1 MILRC
6 GRIFLRAAFEGFS
19 TIFLGRCSALR
30 KIYVFDTTLR
40 DGEQSPGVNLNTRE
54 KVEIAYQLEKL
65 GIDRMEA
72 GFPAASPGDLAAV
85 NAVAR
90 AVKNVTLIGL
100 SRSRESDIDA
110 VREALQGAQDPCIH
124 LFLATSPIHR
134 QHKLRMEKAQ
144 VLETA
149 QAAIRYA
156 KKYFSKLEFSLED
169 AGRTERDFMAEM
181 VAMAI
186 REGAN
191 VVNIPDTVGYLNPS
205 EYGAIFKFLKDTV
218 PDIEKVQLSAHCH
231 NDLGMATANTL
242 AAIQNGA
249 DQIEGTING
258 IGERAGNT
266 AIEEVALALETR
278 SEFFDAKTSLVLS
291 EISRTSRLVSKL
303 TGMVV
308 PGNKAIVGANAFAHE
323 SGIHQDGMLKEKTTY
338 EIMTPETI
346 GLKESKLVLGKHSG
360 RHAFRD
366 KLSDLGYDLLEEE
379 LNTAFAK
386 FKDLA
391 DKKKEVSDEDILALL
406 EEKLIDTPEVFSL
419 QTIYVTYGNEA
430 TPTAKI
436 TINGPET
443 QPIVAVAEGNG
454 SVDAIYNAID
464 QATGEEVTL
473 GDYSIKAVSRGKDA
487 QGEVHVVLSQGEV
500 AAQGRGLSTDILE
513 ASARAYLNALNKL
526 LEKRKTY
533 TKRDHANL

>member
-1 MILRC
+1 M
-6 GRIFLRAAFEGFS
+6 
-19 TIFLGRCSALR
+19 R
-30 KIYVFDTTLR
+30 KIYIFDTTLR
-40 DGEQSPGVNLNTRE
+40 DGEQSPGVNLNTQE
-54 KVEIAYQLEKL
+54 KLEIAYQLEKL

-90 AVKNVTLIGL
+90 AVKNVTVIGL

-110 VREALQGAQDPCIH
+110 VKEALQGAQDPCIH

-134 QHKLRMEKAQ
+134 QHKLRMDKGQ

-169 AGRTERDFMAEM
+169 AGRTELDFMAE
-181 VAMAI
+181 VVGMAV
-186 REGAN
+186 REGAS

-205 EYGAIFKFLKDTV
+205 EYGAIFKYLKENV
-218 PDIEKVQLSAHCH
+218 PDIDRVQLSAHCH

-266 AIEEVALALETR
+266 AIEEVAMALETR
-278 SEFFDAKTSLVLS
+278 SNFFGAKTSLVLS

-366 KLSDLGYDLLEEE
+366 KLTDLGYDLPDDV
-379 LNTAFAK
+379 LNAAFSR

-391 DKKKEVSDEDILALL
+391 DRKKEVSDEDILALM
-406 EEKLIDTPEVFSL
+406 EERLGVTPEIYSL
-419 QTIYVTYGNEA
+419 RTLYVTYGNEA
-430 TPTAKI
+430 TPTAKLI
-436 TINGPET
+436 LNGPPEE
-443 QPIVAVAEGNG
+443 PIVAVAEGNG

-464 QATGEEVTL
+464 QATREEVKL
-473 GDYSIKAVSRGKDA
+473 DDYSIKSVTQGKDA
-487 QGEVHVVLSQGEV
+487 QGEVHVILSQGIV
-500 AAQGRGLSTDILE
+500 AAAGRGLSTDILE
-513 ASARAYLNALNKL
+513 ASARAYLDALNKL
-526 LEKRKTY
+526 IEKRKTY
-533 TKRDHANL
+533 TKRENAHL

>member
-1 MILRC
+1 M
-6 GRIFLRAAFEGFS
+6 
-19 TIFLGRCSALR
+19 R

-72 GFPAASPGDLAAV
+72 GFPAASPGDLASV

-90 AVKNVTLIGL
+90 AVKNVTVIGL
-100 SRSRESDIDA
+100 SRSRETDIDA
-110 VREALQGAQDPCIH
+110 VKEALQGAQDPCIH
-124 LFLATSPIHR
+124 IFLATSPIHR
-134 QHKLRMEKAQ
+134 QHKLRMDKAQ

-149 QAAIRYA
+149 QSAIRYA
-156 KKYFSKLEFSLED
+156 KKYFPKLEFSLED
-169 AGRTERDFMAEM
+169 AGQMEYDFMAEM
-181 VAMAI
+181 VGMAI

-205 EYGAIFKFLKDTV
+205 EYGTIFKYLKENV
-218 PDIEKVQLSAHCH
+218 PDIERVQLSAHCH

-278 SEFFDAKTSLVLS
+278 AEFFGAKTSLTLS

-323 SGIHQDGMLKEKTTY
+323 SGIHQDGMLKENH
-338 EIMTPETI
+338 
-346 GLKESKLVLGKHSG
+346 L
-360 RHAFRD
+360 
-366 KLSDLGYDLLEEE
+366 
-379 LNTAFAK
+379 
-386 FKDLA
+386 
-391 DKKKEVSDEDILALL
+391 
-406 EEKLIDTPEVFSL
+406 
-419 QTIYVTYGNEA
+419 
-430 TPTAKI
+430 
-436 TINGPET
+436 
-443 QPIVAVAEGNG
+443 
-454 SVDAIYNAID
+454 
-464 QATGEEVTL
+464 
-473 GDYSIKAVSRGKDA
+473 
-487 QGEVHVVLSQGEV
+487 
-500 AAQGRGLSTDILE
+500 
-513 ASARAYLNALNKL
+513 
-526 LEKRKTY
+526 
-533 TKRDHANL
+533 

>member
-1 MILRC
+1 M
-6 GRIFLRAAFEGFS
+6 
-19 TIFLGRCSALR
+19 R
-30 KIYVFDTTLR
+30 KIYIFDTTLR

-54 KVEIAYQLEKL
+54 KVEIAHQLEKL

-85 NAVAR
+85 NAVAK
-90 AVKNVTLIGL
+90 AVKNVSVIGL
-100 SRSRESDIDA
+100 SRSRETDIDA
-110 VREALQGAQDPCIH
+110 VREALKGAQDPCIH
-124 LFLATSPIHR
+124 IFLATSPIHR
-134 QHKLRMEKAQ
+134 KYKLRMDKAQ

-149 QAAIRYA
+149 QSALRYA
-156 KKYFSKLEFSLED
+156 SKYFSKIEFSLED
-169 AGRTERDFMAEM
+169 AGRTEYDFMAEM
-181 VAMAI
+181 VSMAI
-186 REGAN
+186 KEGAY

-205 EYGAIFKFLKDTV
+205 EYGAIFKFLKENV

-266 AIEEVALALETR
+266 AIEEVAMALATR
-278 SEFFDAKTSLVLS
+278 ESFFNATTSLQLT
-291 EISRTSRLVSKL
+291 EIARTSRLVSKL

-338 EIMTPETI
+338 EIMTPESI

-360 RHAFRD
+360 RHAFRE
-366 KLSDLGYDLLEEE
+366 KLVDLGYELEDQR
-379 LNTAFAK
+379 LNDAFAK

-391 DKKKEVSDEDILALL
+391 DKKKEVSDDDLLALL
-406 EEKLIDTPEVFSL
+406 EERLVDTPEVFKL
-419 QTIYVTYGNEA
+419 ETLYVTYGNESV
-430 TPTAKI
+430 PTAKVR
-436 TINGPET
+436 
-443 QPIVAVAEGNG
+443 IVKEQDQVIVEEAEGNG

-464 QATGEEVTL
+464 KATQEEVTL
-473 GDYSIKAVSRGKDA
+473 SDYSIKSVTHGKDA
-487 QGEVHVVLSQGEV
+487 LGEVHVVLTQNDV

-513 ASARAYLNALNKL
+513 ASARAYVDALNQLLDKRTSFSNRENVKL
-526 LEKRKTY
+526 
-533 TKRDHANL
+533 

>member
-1 MILRC
+1 M
-6 GRIFLRAAFEGFS
+6 
-19 TIFLGRCSALR
+19 R

-54 KVEIAYQLEKL
+54 KVEIAHQLEKL

-90 AVKNVTLIGL
+90 AVKNVTVIGL
-100 SRSRESDIDA
+100 SRSREQDIDA

-124 LFLATSPIHR
+124 IFLATSPIHR
-134 QHKLRMEKAQ
+134 KHKLRMEKEQ

-149 QAAIRYA
+149 QSALRYA
-156 KKYFSKLEFSLED
+156 RKYFSKIEFSLED
-169 AGRTERDFMAEM
+169 AGRTEYDFIAQM
-181 VAMAI
+181 VGMAI
-186 REGAN
+186 KEGAS
-191 VVNIPDTVGYLNPS
+191 VVNIPDTVGYLNPA
-205 EYGAIFKFLKDTV
+205 EYGAIFKFVKENV
-218 PDIEKVQLSAHCH
+218 PDVEKIQLSAHCH

-266 AIEEVALALETR
+266 AIEEVAMALATR
-278 SEFFDAKTSLVLS
+278 QSFFNATTSLQLS
-291 EISRTSRLVSKL
+291 EIARTSRLVSKL

-338 EIMTPETI
+338 EIMTPESI

-366 KLSDLGYDLLEEE
+366 KLIDLGYELEDQQV
-379 LNTAFAK
+379 NDAFAK

-391 DKKKEVSDEDILALL
+391 DKKKEVSDDDLLALI
-406 EEKLIDTPEVFSL
+406 EEKLVDTEEVFKL
-419 QTIYVTYGNEA
+419 ETIYVTYGNESV
-430 TPTAKI
+430 PTAKVRI
-436 TINGPET
+436 MKDDQVVIEE
-443 QPIVAVAEGNG
+443 AEGNG

-464 QATGEEVTL
+464 KATLEEVTL
-473 GDYSIKAVSRGKDA
+473 ADYSIKSVSHGKDA
-487 QGEVHVVLSQGEV
+487 LGEVHVILNQNGVS
-500 AAQGRGLSTDILE
+500 AQGRGLSTDILE
-513 ASARAYLNALNKL
+513 ASARAYVDALNRL
-526 LEKRKTY
+526 LEKRISFSNRENVK
-533 TKRDHANL
+533 L

>member
-1 MILRC
+1 M
-6 GRIFLRAAFEGFS
+6 
-19 TIFLGRCSALR
+19 R

-85 NAVAR
+85 NAVAK
-90 AVKNVTLIGL
+90 AVKDVTVIGL
-100 SRSRESDIDA
+100 SRSREQDIEA

-124 LFLATSPIHR
+124 IFLATSPIHR
-134 QHKLRMEKAQ
+134 KHKLRMDKNQ

-149 QAAIRYA
+149 QSSIRYA
-156 KKYFSKLEFSLED
+156 KKYFSKVEFSLED
-169 AGRTERDFMAEM
+169 AGRTELDFVAQM
-181 VAMAI
+181 VGMAI
-186 REGAN
+186 REGAS
-191 VVNIPDTVGYLNPS
+191 VVNIPDTVGYLNPA
-205 EYGAIFKFLKDTV
+205 EYGAIFKYVKENV
-218 PDIEKVQLSAHCH
+218 PDVEKIQLSAHCH

-266 AIEEVALALETR
+266 AIEEVAMALATR
-278 SEFFDAKTSLVLS
+278 QEFFNATTSLKLS
-291 EISRTSRLVSKL
+291 EIARTSRLVSKL

-338 EIMTPETI
+338 EIMTPESI

-360 RHAFRD
+360 RHAFRE
-366 KLSDLGYDLLEEE
+366 KLEELGYKLEDQQ
-379 LNTAFAK
+379 LNSAFVK
-386 FKDLA
+386 FKELA
-391 DKKKEVSDEDILALL
+391 DKKKEVTDDDLLALL
-406 EEKLIDTPEVFSL
+406 EERLIDTPEVFKL
-419 QTIYVTYGNEA
+419 ETIYVTYGNESV
-430 TPTAKI
+430 PTAKVQI
-436 TINGPET
+436 LKEEN
-443 QPIVAVAEGNG
+443 QVIVEEAEGNG

-464 QATGEEVTL
+464 KATQEEVRL
-473 GDYSIKAVSRGKDA
+473 EDYSIKSVSQGKDA
-487 QGEVHVVLSQGEV
+487 LGEVHVILAQNDI

-513 ASARAYLNALNKL
+513 ASARAYVDAVNKL
-526 LEKRKTY
+526 VEKRNT
-533 TKRDHANL
+533 L